1 MIKFLE
7 YLVSKK
13 YYSILLLLFIN
24 SFLLCNKISSS
35 YRKDNKFTNV
45 NNISRKIKNQKF
57 NALITSPN
65 KLLAEIN

>member
-24 SFLLCNKISSS
+24 SFLLCNKIYSS